1 MKTPSSINTSWNL
14 AALIPVPSPVLSAST
29 LQPSRK
35 KDIFPPLP
43 DQKTNTKS
51 SAPLANLSG
60 VLSATLLG
68 MKVLTARSTKK
79 ETNCCV
85 IGPAKLNMDREMPR
99 SVQSARSTSREL
111 KDVTT

>member
-1 MKTPSSINTSWNL
+1 MKTPSSISTSWNL
-14 AALIPVPSPVLSAST
+14 AVLIPAPSHVLSAST

-43 DQKTNTKS
+43 DQKANTKS
-51 SAPLANLSG
+51 SALPANSSG

-85 IGPAKLNMDREMPR
+85 TGPAKLSMGRGMPR
-99 SVQSARSTSREL
+99 SVQSARSTSSEL
-111 KDVTT
+111 KDVTI

>member
-1 MKTPSSINTSWNL
+1 MKTPSNTSTSWNL
-14 AALIPVPSPVLSAST
+14 AVLMPAPSHVLSAST

-43 DQKTNTKS
+43 DQKANTKS
-51 SAPLANLSG
+51 SAPLANSSG
-60 VLSATLLG
+60 VLSATPLG
-68 MKVLTARSTKK
+68 TKVLTARSTKK

-85 IGPAKLNMDREMPR
+85 TGPAKLSMGRGMPR

-111 KDVTT
+111 KGVTI